1 MSYIIDI
8 GGAPANEDCAQLGQT
23 PDFEAVNTFEVLA
36 YKLAIIAR
44 HGMPPAGCKL
54 GPHTNRHDF
63 GVYRTLALHIE
74 DEEDEAVQAYAEAVE
89 EGLGSWLEAG
99 FTPPVIYAGS
109 VATIERLDHVEPGDR
124 CAADDA
130 AERRRDVPDR
140 RLRHSLQPPRSGLSA
155 TGKGRES
162 TSDRRVNRAQPL
174 KD

>member
-63 GVYRTLALHIE
+63 GVYGRLPSKSRTRKTKP
-74 DEEDEAVQAYAEAVE
+74 
-89 EGLGSWLEAG
+89 
-99 FTPPVIYAGS
+99 F
-109 VATIERLDHVEPGDR
+109 
-124 CAADDA
+124 
-130 AERRRDVPDR
+130 RRM
-140 RLRHSLQPPRSGLSA
+140 PR
-155 TGKGRES
+155 
-162 TSDRRVNRAQPL
+162 P
-174 KD
+174 

>member
-23 PDFEAVNTFEVLA
+23 PDFEAVNTLEVLA

-99 FTPPVIYAGS
+99 FTPPVIYAG
-109 VATIERLDHVEPGDR
+109 DR
-124 CAADDA
+124 CAPDGA
-130 AERRRDVPDR
+130 AKRRRDVPDR
-140 RLRHSLQPPRSGLSA
+140 RLCNPSQPPRSGFPT
-155 TGKGRES
+155 TGRHGAPAS
-162 TSDRRVNRAQPL
+162 HRRVISPIL
-174 KD
+174 

>member
-63 GVYRTLALHIE
+63 GVYRTLADDVRCTVIE
-74 DEEDEAVQAYAEAVE
+74 ACGHFVPEEAPSKLTALLTAF
-89 EGLGSWLEAG
+89 LEPYPNA
-99 FTPPVIYAGS
+99 
-109 VATIERLDHVEPGDR
+109 AT
-124 CAADDA
+124 
-130 AERRRDVPDR
+130 
-140 RLRHSLQPPRSGLSA
+140 
-155 TGKGRES
+155 
-162 TSDRRVNRAQPL
+162 
-174 KD
+174 

>member
-99 FTPPVIYAGS
+99 FTPPVIYAGP
-109 VATIERLDHVEPGDR
+109 VPTIERLDHVELVIGALLTTRPNADGTFPIADFGILHGHL
-124 CAADDA
+124 AAA
-130 AERRRDVPDR
+130 FPQQAEGA
-140 RLRHSLQPPRSGLSA
+140 RLRLA
-155 TGKGRES
+155 E
-162 TSDRRVNRAQPL
+162 A
-174 KD
+174 